1 MATDVG
7 RELGHLEAHLD
18 VALGT
23 QVVDLVGLD
32 RVEVAHERGGIG
44 QVGVVEMEPGAGGM
58 GVRVEV
64 LDAPGAEGAGAAHQA
79 VDLVALGEEQLR
91 EVRAVLAGDAGD
103 EGLLRGHRPSS
114 AAGMVRS
121 MICRSSQR
129 DQRSMY
135 SRSSATQ
142 RSNSGSR
149 RERTCQRPVMPGF
162 MESRRRCHRS

>member
-1 MATDVG
+1 M
-7 RELGHLEAHLD
+7 
-18 VALGT
+18 ALGA

-32 RVEVAHERGGIG
+32 RVEVARERRGIG
-44 QVGVVEMEPGAGGM
+44 QVRVVEVQAGAGG
-58 GVRVEV
+58 VRVLVEV
-64 LDAPGAEGAGAAHQA
+64 LDAPGAEGARAAHQA
-79 VDLVALGEEQLR
+79 VDLVALGEQQLG

-103 EGLLRGHRPSS
+103 EGLLRGHRPSR
-114 AAGMVRS
+114 AAGIVRS

-135 SRSSATQ
+135 SRSSSTQ

-149 RERTCQRPVMPGF
+149 RARTCQRPVMPGF